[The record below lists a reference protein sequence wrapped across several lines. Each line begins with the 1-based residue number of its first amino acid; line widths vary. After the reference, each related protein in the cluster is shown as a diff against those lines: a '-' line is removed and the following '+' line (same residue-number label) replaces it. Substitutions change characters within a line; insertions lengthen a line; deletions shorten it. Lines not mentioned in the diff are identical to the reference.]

1 MSRAATHA
9 PADPLAAP
17 GAPEPVSVEDAWL
30 AEIQRRRA
38 QLDAGEAPLT
48 PWSEVRAALLDR
60 AR

>member
-1 MSRAATHA
+1 MSRAAPLA
-9 PADPLAAP
+9 PVDPLAAP
-17 GAPEPVSVEDAWL
+17 SAEPVSTDDAWL

-60 AR
+60 AG